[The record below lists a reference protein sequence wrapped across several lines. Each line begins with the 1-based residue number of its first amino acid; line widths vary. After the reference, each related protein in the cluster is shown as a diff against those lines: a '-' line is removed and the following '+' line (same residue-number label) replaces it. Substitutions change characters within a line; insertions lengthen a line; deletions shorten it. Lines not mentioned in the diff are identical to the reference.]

1 MVYFKNE
8 FEIMKIKSAKFIK
21 SSNHATDCPSDFFPE
36 YAFIGRSNVGKSSLI
51 NCLCNNKKLA
61 KTSSRPGKTRLIN
74 HFIINSS
81 WYLVDLPGYGYANA
95 SKTEVKEFQGIIKDY
110 FFLRKQLILAFVLID
125 IRHDAQKKDIEF
137 MKWLT
142 TNDIPFS
149 IIFTKIDKLSQS
161 GNPNNGIEAKVAKY
175 KDVILNNWEYLP
187 EIFLTSSTKHIGKEN
202 ILFYIDKLTSKFTQ
216 K

>member
-1 MVYFKNE
+1 
-8 FEIMKIKSAKFIK
+8 MKIKSAKFIK
-21 SSNHATDCPSDFFPE
+21 SSNNAADCPSDFIPE

-95 SKTEVKEFQGIIKDY
+95 SKTEIKEFQGIIKDY
-110 FFLRKQLILAFVLID
+110 FFLRKQLILAFILID
-125 IRHDAQKKDIEF
+125 IRHDAQKIDIEF

-142 TNDIPFS
+142 TNNIAFS

-161 GNPNNGIEAKVAKY
+161 GNPNNGIEAKIGKY

>member
-1 MVYFKNE
+1 
-8 FEIMKIKSAKFIK
+8 MKIKSAKFIK
-21 SSNHATDCPSDFFPE
+21 SSNHAVDCPSDFIPE

-95 SKTEVKEFQGIIKDY
+95 SKTEIKEFQGIIKDY
-110 FFLRKQLILAFVLID
+110 FFLRKQLILAFILID
-125 IRHDAQKKDIEF
+125 IRHDAQKIDIEF

-142 TNDIPFS
+142 TNIAFS

-161 GNPNNGIEAKVAKY
+161 GNPNNGIEAKVGKY

>member
-21 SSNHATDCPSDFFPE
+21 SSNHAKDCPSDFIPE

-95 SKTEVKEFQGIIKDY
+95 SKTEIKEFQGIIKDY
-110 FFLRKQLILAFVLID
+110 FFLRKQLILAFILID
-125 IRHDAQKKDIEF
+125 IRHDAQKIDIEF

-142 TNDIPFS
+142 TNNIAFS

-161 GNPNNGIEAKVAKY
+161 GNPNNGIEAKVGKY
-175 KDVILNNWEYLP
+175 KDVILKNWEYLP